1 MRPTRPSLAVL
12 FLIASATATL
22 AQGAAAPGPAAA
34 GPLQQFDTPASPT
47 QTVYIMTRDFA
58 PGDKIDRHIH
68 HGVEMTIVMRGEI
81 ELTIGNAA
89 PKVFHAG
96 DSFLVP
102 RDVPHQ
108 GRNPGTTPATI
119 SVTYVLDK
127 GSPLRIPVP

>member
-1 MRPTRPSLAVL
+1 MRPIGPSLAAL
-12 FLIASATATL
+12 FLFATATSAL
-22 AQGAAAPGPAAA
+22 AQPAPAAPAAAP
-34 GPLQQFDTPASPT
+34 LQQYDVPASPT

-81 ELTIGNAA
+81 ELTIGTAA

-119 SVTYVLDK
+119 AVTYVLDK